1 MLSPRVAT
9 GGPAARRARGTY
21 REGRPSLPI
30 ATPPAMP
37 ARSPRARAL
46 FVVLATCAAAAC
58 TGPAARRAAPL
69 TPARGAPVVGPARGS
84 VVVVGGGQQGPEIL
98 ARFIELAG
106 GPDALI
112 AVVPTAGG
120 DTIDASAD
128 GSRAFRAAGA
138 RNVVV
143 YHTTDRAVAD
153 ADSFVARIA
162 SARGVWFGGGR
173 HFRLVRSYM
182 DTKSQR
188 AFEAV
193 LARGGVVGGSSAGA
207 SILGSYL
214 VRGAPSSDNRIMSH
228 PDYLTGF
235 GYLRGVAIDQHV
247 VARERL
253 PDLHDSVTSRR
264 PDLLGISEDEGTA
277 WVVQGDVAEIVGRN
291 KAFVYNGRDAND
303 PGRPFLTLRPGDR
316 YDLARR
322 RVVSRAVDATPL
334 TPRFVDELFAPW
346 RAAARGGATVLV
358 AQDGKVLVNAAYGI
372 PVQRRFT
379 PETAAPN
386 VPLLGLGAVL
396 DAALASDPVAVRR
409 VLATGGMQR
418 VRYDSATRT
427 WSGNVDDLYRFE
439 QGRTALRPGAPD
451 TATVVRGFATDTVR
465 GMRRHAVY
473 GTPDGRRAAWV
484 RWPDRRAT
492 VIVLTRDDAFDARGA
507 AQRIAERLFATDP

>member
-1 MLSPRVAT
+1 MPRLTRHRPLALRRVAT
-9 GGPAARRARGTY
+9 LLLAPALASGLASACAGRSATSAPSAAPAASVA
-21 REGRPSLPI
+21 
-30 ATPPAMP
+30 
-37 ARSPRARAL
+37 
-46 FVVLATCAAAAC
+46 
-58 TGPAARRAAPL
+58 
-69 TPARGAPVVGPARGS
+69 GAPTVGPARGA
-84 VVVVGGGQQGPEIL
+84 VLVVGGGQQGPEVY

-120 DTIDASAD
+120 DTIAPTAD
-128 GSRAFRAAGA
+128 GSAGFRAAGA

-143 YHTTDRAVAD
+143 YHTTSRAVAD

-162 SARGVWFGGGR
+162 NAGGVWFGGGR
-173 HFRLVRSYM
+173 HFRLVNSYM
-182 DTKSQR
+182 GTKSQR

-207 SILGSYL
+207 TILGSYM
-214 VRGAPSSDNRIMSH
+214 VRGAPSNDNRIMNH
-228 PDYLTGF
+228 PQYLTGF
-235 GYLRGVAIDQHV
+235 GYLRNVAIDQHV

-253 PDLHDSVTSRR
+253 PDLHDSLTSRR

-277 WVVQGDVAEIVGRN
+277 WVVRGDTGEIIGRN

-322 RVVSRAVDATPL
+322 RVLSRAIDGTPL
-334 TPRFVDELFAPW
+334 TQRFVDDLFAAY
-346 RAAARGGATVLV
+346 RDSARGGATVLV
-358 AQDGKVLVNAAYGI
+358 AQDGKVLVNAAYGV

-379 PETAAPN
+379 PETGAPN

-396 DAALASDPVAVRR
+396 DAALAPDPLAVRR
-409 VLATGGMQR
+409 VLAIGGMQR
-418 VRYDSATRT
+418 VAYDSATRA
-427 WSGNVDDLYRFE
+427 WAGNVDDLYRFDLA
-439 QGRTALRPGAPD
+439 RIARRPGAPD
-451 TATVVRGFATDTVR
+451 TATTATRGFATDTAR

-484 RWPDRRAT
+484 RWPERRT
-492 VIVLTRDDAFDARGA
+492 TILILTRDDRADARA
-507 AQRIAERLFATDP
+507 IADRIADRLLGR